1 MNNNLIQSR
10 FFEMLSA
17 KGKNS
22 TPEQII
28 SAFEEFQQAL
38 ASGYDAQTDK
48 QTHIRELMHA
58 RSILT
63 GYSQPGI
70 LSLLLKKTPYPNV
83 YKDRQSTAGR

>member
-10 FFEMLSA
+10 FFVMLSA
-17 KGKNS
+17 NDKNS
-22 TPEQII
+22 TPEQMI

-38 ASGYDAQTDK
+38 ASDDNTQSNK
-48 QTHIRELMHA
+48 QTRIRELMHA

>member
-17 KGKNS
+17 NDKNS
-22 TPEQII
+22 SPEQII

-38 ASGYDAQTDK
+38 ASGDNTQSNK
-48 QTHIRELMHA
+48 QTRIRELMHA
-58 RSILT
+58 RSLLT

-83 YKDRQSTAGR
+83 YRDRQSTAGR